1 METKNLESRK
11 RPKRAEAPVAVE
23 PTGRGLVDFLKEKST
38 WCGLLTIGATFATG
52 GTAAWLDV
60 DTLPI
65 LMSGIG
71 LILAKG

>member
-1 METKNLESRK
+1 MEAKKPEPLK
-11 RPKRAEAPVAVE
+11 RPKRAEAPVAVG

-38 WCGLLTIGATFATG
+38 WCGLLTIGAALATG
-52 GTAAWLDV
+52 DTAAWLNG